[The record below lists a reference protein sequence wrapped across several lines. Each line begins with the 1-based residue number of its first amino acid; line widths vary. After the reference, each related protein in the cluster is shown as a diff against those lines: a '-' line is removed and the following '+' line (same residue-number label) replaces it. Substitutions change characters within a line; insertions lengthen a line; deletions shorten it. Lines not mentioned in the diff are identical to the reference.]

1 MTWPLPWRGRMALVR
16 AARGGKENLRRR
28 GMRIFFEEMV
38 LDFPGIIEAKP
49 VGQFHLFKRLVKK
62 IALVALVPRPR
73 QLQLV
78 ENAKAHIHPSLRN
91 AFLYGK
97 TVVRRRIRCRGW
109 RRAWQGHEEAKL
121 QGIDPRPVK

>member
-1 MTWPLPWRGRMALVR
+1 
-16 AARGGKENLRRR
+16 
-28 GMRIFFEEMV
+28 MRIFFEEMV

-62 IALVALVPRPR
+62 ITLVALVPRPR

-91 AFLYGK
+91 AFYMERL
-97 TVVRRRIRCRGW
+97 
-109 RRAWQGHEEAKL
+109 
-121 QGIDPRPVK
+121 

>member
-1 MTWPLPWRGRMALVR
+1 
-16 AARGGKENLRRR
+16 
-28 GMRIFFEEMV
+28 MRIFFEEMV

-97 TVVRRRIRCRGW
+97 TVVCRRIRCRGW

-121 QGIDPRPVK
+121 QGIDPRPVKQPDRRLRDEPQEMSRFNSVND